1 MSEWYPHMRLR
12 WGDALARQ
20 QLGGSRHRLHAE
32 IRPFSRAPSGT
43 GGETGHRIKRMVR

>member
-1 MSEWYPHMRLR
+1 MSERYPHLWLR

-20 QLGGSRHRLHAE
+20 QLGESRHRLHAE
-32 IRPFSRAPSGT
+32 IRPFSGAQSGT